1 VLSAGTK
8 IEFLIDQNVTIR
20 IEYLMPLKL
29 KTVFG
34 FFVALTAF
42 GPHFGLA

>member
-1 VLSAGTK
+1 MLRAGTK
-8 IEFLIDQNVTIR
+8 IEFLIDQDVTIR

-29 KTVFG
+29 KTVLG
-34 FFVALTAF
+34 FYVALTAF